1 MSLVRGASSCD
12 ARDPPQ
18 PADHLAMPLTRAQ
31 RNAAAEDASADA
43 PAASSSQAPARRAFG
58 AVDNQRKGK
67 RKAAA
72 KKEPAREVRDRVRA
86 TSRAPALFF
95 LARARSRAAFEP
107 LALNGTIARLS
118 ARTAP
123 QKTLRRP

>member
-1 MSLVRGASSCD
+1 
-12 ARDPPQ
+12 
-18 PADHLAMPLTRAQ
+18 MPLTRAQ
-31 RNAAAEDASADA
+31 RNAAADQDASADA
-43 PAASSSQAPARRAFG
+43 SSSQSSQAPARRAFG

-95 LARARSRAAFEP
+95 LAPPPARPHSFSSRARARGPRSNRA
-107 LALNGTIARLS
+107 L
-118 ARTAP
+118 
-123 QKTLRRP
+123 